1 MAEEYMMAPT
11 IYHRIDGTKY
21 RNVWVVGDLHGCYTR
36 LMSELHR
43 VDFDP
48 AQDLL
53 ISVGDLIDRGTEN
66 VECLELLQMPW
77 FRAVMGNHERLMID
91 ALSPDGN
98 VNNGNDS
105 NLLIVFYVQIMPDD
119 FVMQLHRF

>member
-1 MAEEYMMAPT
+1 MKAPT

-66 VECLELLQMPW
+66 VESLELLQMPW

-91 ALSPDGN
+91 AYSPEGTVKNCILKAQKGLFLRDT
-98 VNNGNDS
+98 
-105 NLLIVFYVQIMPDD
+105 
-119 FVMQLHRF
+119 